1 MSCLDYFINVDE
13 TTYIQ
18 LVIITEIALYDLEQY
33 VKSLKQQ
40 NMKEEEIRNILA

>member
-1 MSCLDYFINVDE
+1 MSCLDYFINADE